1 MADEPKIIIDEDWKS
16 QVQREKEEAEKA
28 VTAQEGVVETD
39 EEAGQE
45 PEEANPF
52 MSLVHSLAAQCLL
65 ALGAIAPP
73 DAKQITVDIEQARY
87 LVDTLM
93 MLREKTKGNLTPEE
107 EGFLTEALA
116 ELQRGYVVRAQ
127 QVQDAAFRNAGI
139 DPKNLKNK

>member
-16 QVQREKEEAEKA
+16 QVQREKEEAQKTVA
-28 VTAQEGVVETD
+28 AQEGVAETG

-87 LVDTLM
+87 LIDTLM

-127 QVQDAAFRNAGI
+127 QVQDAAFRNAGV
-139 DPKNLKNK
+139 DPKNLKHK